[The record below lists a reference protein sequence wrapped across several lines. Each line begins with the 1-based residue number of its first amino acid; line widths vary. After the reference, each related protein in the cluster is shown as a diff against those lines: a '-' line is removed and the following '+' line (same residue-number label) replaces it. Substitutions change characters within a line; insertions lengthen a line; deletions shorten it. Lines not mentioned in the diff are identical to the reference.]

1 MVDLLPVTARRSR
14 DGCDRMITLGERL
27 DMGTG
32 LWILN
37 EKGESLRDQAVGKL
51 PKHLQSERQMEE
63 VVFSGSIGRDPIRN
77 VLSNNSVR
85 AKTLIGFF
93 GRLGDYLKKDLRFD
107 VDEHCKEAIGK
118 TSSKS
123 KKPIALIPTEDE
135 ITGITASYLLIKV
148 WKAKA
153 TDSGY
158 CIEAAIASSKTPLG
172 EEAWLTESKVS
183 LSWENEL
190 VADFPKRLDDLLNE
204 VSLDISIDKLTVQWF
219 LPIELM
225 SLPIEH
231 WEIAWGRGS
240 NFHCRVCQSVEI
252 RSYDRYQM
260 TFRKSLGVLKEKW
273 RRLNQEQVLPR
284 HQELLE
290 LNEFQNVYSLGT
302 QFVLPEQKIDDFW
315 DNMLMAG
322 FPIALWTRHPHSEK
336 ARTIMESLT
345 DDRSIADL
353 PKDLGDLRRYAAAG
367 WSGIAIEERSGVGQL
382 ALMWDNPFRPFP
394 EINYTES

>member
-1 MVDLLPVTARRSR
+1 MT
-14 DGCDRMITLGERL
+14 TLDERL
-27 DMGTG
+27 DMGKG
-32 LWILN
+32 VRILTQD
-37 EKGESLRDQAVGKL
+37 GERLRDMALGELSKSIRDSQNQLWQIVFKPQGLSEETVGKIC
-51 PKHLQSERQMEE
+51 K
-63 VVFSGSIGRDPIRN
+63 
-77 VLSNNSVR
+77 NNSVR
-85 AKTLIGFF
+85 PGKLVQFF
-93 GRLGDYLKKDLRFD
+93 DCLGRSLDKDLRFD
-107 VDEHCKEAIGK
+107 EDKHSEEPKEAFPK
-118 TSSKS
+118 AAR
-123 KKPIALIPTEDE
+123 KPIALIPNQAEMAR
-135 ITGITASYLLIKV
+135 ITASYLLIKV

-172 EEAWLTESKVS
+172 EDTWLTESKVS
-183 LSWENEL
+183 LNWDNEL
-190 VADFPKRLDDLLNE
+190 VENFPKRLDDLLNE
-204 VSLDISIDKLTVQWF
+204 VSRDIPIDKLTVQWF

-260 TFRKSLGVLKEKW
+260 TFRKSLGKLKDKW
-273 RRLNQEQVLPR
+273 RRLNQ
-284 HQELLE
+284 QELLPRYQELPE
-290 LNEFQNVYSLGT
+290 LNEFQDSCSLGT
-302 QFVLPEQKIDDFW
+302 RFILPEQKIDDFW

-322 FPIALWTRHPHSEK
+322 FPVALWIRQPHSEEAK
-336 ARTIMESLT
+336 TILESLM

-367 WSGIAIEERSGVGQL
+367 WSGITIEERRGVGQL

-394 EINYTES
+394 ETSYLES

>member
-1 MVDLLPVTARRSR
+1 
-14 DGCDRMITLGERL
+14 
-27 DMGTG
+27 MGTG

-37 EKGESLRDQAVGKL
+37 EEGESLRDKAVGEL
-51 PKHLQSERQMEE
+51 PKALRSERQMEK
-63 VVFSGSIGRDPIRN
+63 VVFLDRIGRDPIRN
-77 VLSNNSVR
+77 VLSDNPVR
-85 AKTLIGFF
+85 AKTLTDFF
-93 GRLGDYLKKDLRFD
+93 KYLGKYLKEDLKFN
-107 VDEHCKEAIGK
+107 VDKHCKESIGK

-123 KKPIALIPTEDE
+123 KKLIALISTEDE
-135 ITGITASYLLIKV
+135 ITEITASYLLIKV

-183 LSWENEL
+183 LNWENEL
-190 VADFPKRLDDLLNE
+190 IADFPKRLDDLLNE
-204 VSLDISIDKLTVQWF
+204 VSSDISIDKLTVQWF

-240 NFHCRVCQSVEI
+240 NFHCFVCQSVEI

-260 TFRKSLGVLKEKW
+260 TFRKSLGRLKEKW
-273 RRLNQEQVLPR
+273 RRLNQQQLLPC

-290 LNEFQNVYSLGT
+290 LNDFQNIHSLGT

-315 DNMLMAG
+315 NSVLMAG
-322 FPIALWTRHPHSEK
+322 FPIALWTRQPDSEETK
-336 ARTIMESLT
+336 AAMENLT
-345 DDRSIADL
+345 GDQLIADL
-353 PKDLGDLRRYAAAG
+353 PKKLGDSRRQQYAMARR
-367 WSGIAIEERSGVGQL
+367 SGIAIETRSGVGQL
-382 ALMWDNPFRPFP
+382 ADRK
-394 EINYTES
+394 SVV